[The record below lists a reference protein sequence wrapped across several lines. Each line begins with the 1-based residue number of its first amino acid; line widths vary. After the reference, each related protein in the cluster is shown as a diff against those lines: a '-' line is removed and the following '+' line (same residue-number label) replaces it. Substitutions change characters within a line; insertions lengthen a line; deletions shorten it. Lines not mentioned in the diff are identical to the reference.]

1 MSIGL
6 HSNPVALEI
15 ATKHT
20 PEGVHMLEPDISRN
34 GDHPALR

>member
-15 ATKHT
+15 APKHT
-20 PEGVHMLEPDISRN
+20 PEGVHMLERDISRKS
-34 GDHPALR
+34 DQPALR